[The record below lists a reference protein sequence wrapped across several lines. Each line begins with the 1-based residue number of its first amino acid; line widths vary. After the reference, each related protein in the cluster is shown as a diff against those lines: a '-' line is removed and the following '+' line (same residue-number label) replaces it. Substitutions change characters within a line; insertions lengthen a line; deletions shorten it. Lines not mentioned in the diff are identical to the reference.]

1 MMAILLIYLFAEV
14 LGLLPA
20 TGWVRIGDDL
30 GANLRGAAL
39 PALSIAIG
47 ELAVYTRLLRSDMI
61 ATLQEDYIALG
72 RAQGMP
78 TFWILLRHALRPS
91 SFSLLT
97 VVGLQ
102 VGAILSGSV
111 VFETLFALTGIG
123 RLLVASISQRAL
135 VLGPRIP
142 LVIARP

>member
-72 RAQGMP
+72 RAKGVP

-91 SFSLLT
+91 SRSEEHTSELQPLMRSSYAVFRLKDKHRFSH
-97 VVGLQ
+97 
-102 VGAILSGSV
+102 S
-111 VFETLFALTGIG
+111 
-123 RLLVASISQRAL
+123 
-135 VLGPRIP
+135 
-142 LVIARP
+142 

>member
-1 MMAILLIYLFAEV
+1 MGVALRGGCATDRIVTGTSFGLLAVPSFMMAILLIYLFAEV

-61 ATLQEDYIALG
+61 ATLQEEIG
-72 RAQGMP
+72 RA
-78 TFWILLRHALRPS
+78 H
-91 SFSLLT
+91 
-97 VVGLQ
+97 V
-102 VGAILSGSV
+102 
-111 VFETLFALTGIG
+111 
-123 RLLVASISQRAL
+123 
-135 VLGPRIP
+135 
-142 LVIARP
+142 

>member
-72 RAQGMP
+72 RAKGMP

-97 VVGLQ
+97 VVEIGSASGRER
-102 VGAILSGSV
+102 VGQYG
-111 VFETLFALTGIG
+111 
-123 RLLVASISQRAL
+123 
-135 VLGPRIP
+135 
-142 LVIARP
+142 